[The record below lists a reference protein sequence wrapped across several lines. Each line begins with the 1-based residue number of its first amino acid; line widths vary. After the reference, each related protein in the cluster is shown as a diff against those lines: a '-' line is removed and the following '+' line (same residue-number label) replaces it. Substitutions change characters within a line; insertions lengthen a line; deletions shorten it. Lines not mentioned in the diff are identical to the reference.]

1 MKYRV
6 IEILTEKPT
15 DTTQYPL
22 IWLDLEMSGLNPETD
37 VILELA
43 AIATDSDL
51 NVLDELPEIVI
62 HQDESLFSKMDQWN
76 QEHHT
81 KSGLWTRVQESTT
94 TLDECTSSFSNWL
107 KKNTAKNKSSLCGN
121 SIWQDR
127 RFLVRFMPEIDEFL
141 HYRML
146 DVSTLKILAQ
156 HWKPDL
162 HFQKKGEHRALED
175 IRESIEEL
183 RFYRE
188 HLLKN

>member
-1 MKYRV
+1 
-6 IEILTEKPT
+6 LAEKPT
-15 DTTQYPL
+15 DADRYPL

-62 HQDESLFSKMDQWN
+62 HQDDSLFSKMDQWN
-76 QEHHT
+76 QEHHK
-81 KSGLWTRVQESTT
+81 KSGLWARVQQSTT
-94 TLDECTSSFSNWL
+94 TLEECTNVFSKWL
-107 KKNTAKNKSSLCGN
+107 KKNTIKNKSSLCGN

-127 RFLVRFMPEIDEFL
+127 RFLVRYMPEVDEFL

-156 HWKPDL
+156 HWNKSL
-162 HFQKKGEHRALED
+162 HFQKKGAHRALED
-175 IRESIEEL
+175 IKESIEEL
-183 RFYRE
+183 RYYRE
-188 HLLKN
+188 HFLKV